1 MTEGLQRTAYLNT
14 MRGMLDRLPKIFID
28 IETTHLDPSIGE
40 IIEIHII
47 KEFTGMTVEYSR
59 KIKPLHIETAHP
71 KALEVNGYKP
81 EDWSKAERLENV
93 AGYICDLL
101 SYGVIIGHN
110 VEFDYRWIKH
120 HLEAVGCDTMKMTY
134 IRFDTISL
142 CREHLP
148 LRSSKMDH
156 VRDFFGWSTENAHT
170 AEKDCRDCRTLF
182 YKLYRANILQRMFW
196 TFKHWM
202 KKGPPKKERS

>member
-1 MTEGLQRTAYLNT
+1 MTAQLHKDEYLNI
-14 MRGMLDRLPKIFID
+14 MINMLDRLPKIFID
-28 IETTHLDPSIGE
+28 IETTHLDPTVGE

-47 KEFTGMTVEYSR
+47 KEFTGMTVEFSR

-71 KALEVNGYKP
+71 KALEVNGYN
-81 EDWSKAERLENV
+81 EHDWRHAERLENV
-93 AGYICDLL
+93 ADYICDLL

-120 HLEAVGCDTMKMTY
+120 HLEAVGSNSMKMTY

-148 LRSSKMDH
+148 LLSSKMDL
-156 VRDFFGWSTENAHT
+156 VREFFGWSMDKAHT
-170 AEKDCRDCRTLF
+170 AQKDCRDCRRLF
-182 YKLYRANILQRMFW
+182 YKLYRAGFWRRLYWRILYW
-196 TFKHWM
+196 I
-202 KKGPPKKERS
+202 KKDLPKK